1 MCVGPSGRCVAFGIC
16 RWKSWLQ
23 IELTQ
28 VCGDWWFPF
37 PPTTIDT
44 FLLQYLSWLGHFLP
58 KGFEETSKL
67 TLSPP
72 LMCSSIFSV
81 IQVEFVEIRL
91 RLNMICGLIQAAV
104 KVPVRFL
111 INCSPARSQVAM
123 DPPPKHW
130 KLMDQCPQKMKQQ
143 KEGLRGLSRWSWI
156 CWSTH
161 GRDLKHLESSRWKS
175 RIPNAKDNETS
186 CCLAPG
192 LIAAFLK
199 SSTNNF
205 SFCHANLI
213 PQSTN
218 PQIPIKIKSYP
229 KKAFTS
235 GCVKLINIF
244 MTLSPLEDINSN
256 CPTFSSYPPTA
267 PTASSKAL

>member
-1 MCVGPSGRCVAFGIC
+1 
-16 RWKSWLQ
+16 
-23 IELTQ
+23 
-28 VCGDWWFPF
+28 
-37 PPTTIDT
+37 
-44 FLLQYLSWLGHFLP
+44 
-58 KGFEETSKL
+58 
-67 TLSPP
+67 
-72 LMCSSIFSV
+72 MCSSIFFSDSGR
-81 IQVEFVEIRL
+81 ICWNQTAPQHDL
-91 RLNMICGLIQAAV
+91 RVDTSCCQSSCE
-104 KVPVRFL
+104 VPHQLLTCTISGR
-111 INCSPARSQVAM
+111 VAM
-123 DPPPKHW
+123 DPPKHW
-130 KLMDQCPQKMKQQ
+130 KLMDQCPAKNEISRCLQGEVGCADLPM
-143 KEGLRGLSRWSWI
+143 EGTEGTWNISKALDKIKNSQCKFQWNILLLGTRVDCSL
-156 CWSTH
+156 
-161 GRDLKHLESSRWKS
+161 
-175 RIPNAKDNETS
+175 
-186 CCLAPG
+186 
-192 LIAAFLK
+192 LK